1 MGNLLQPEEEV
12 RKVILRDGAEY
23 DLVPLDMNLM
33 IEIEDHFEKPMAV
46 IFREGWMR
54 NLRYAFWILLKQTH
68 TEMTEEQAGHLIT
81 ARVISLMTDT
91 FQDMLGIEKEEPEK
105 EG

>member
-1 MGNLLQPEEEV
+1 
-12 RKVILRDGAEY
+12 
-23 DLVPLDMNLM
+23 
-33 IEIEDHFEKPMAV
+33 
-46 IFREGWMR
+46 
-54 NLRYAFWILLKQTH
+54 
-68 TEMTEEQAGHLIT
+68 MTEEQAGHLIT